1 MTGGFASGW
10 ESLEVRFRG
19 KEILG
24 VGALAAAAFLIHGYH
39 PFSEDAE
46 TYLPGIEKVL
56 HPHLFPIG
64 TEYFRLHA
72 DLTLFPQLIAGTVRF
87 LHMPLPWA
95 ILLWQAASFFLFLL
109 ACWKL
114 MCHVFADR
122 RACWAGV
129 ALVAALFTMPVAG
142 TALYLMDPFLN
153 PRNIIAFAQLF
164 AVLKVME
171 RKYIQALLFLVFAIA
186 VHPLMGAI
194 AASFCVVMVVV
205 ERWPSRQSGW
215 MTDAVETGAHRR
227 DMAVPAVLL
236 FQPIGGLFNSP
247 DHAYDNVM
255 LSHRYQLLTRWTW
268 YEMLGAVAPVFIFW
282 AFSAIGRARKM
293 RSLELLSRG
302 MAIYGAIYLVV
313 GLVVSIPRR
322 LEVLALLQP
331 MRSLQLMYVVMLLF
345 GGGLLGEYVLRNKA
359 WRWAALFL
367 PLAGGMAYA
376 QRALFPASQHIEW
389 PGVQPRNQWAQAF
402 VWVREN
408 TPEDA
413 IFALDPYYMSIPGE
427 DENGFRAIAQR
438 SQLADGLKDGGVVE
452 MFPYIG
458 ESWSAQVKAQTGI
471 DGFGTADFARLKHD
485 FGASWVILR
494 QRGSV
499 GLDCPYRNDVVMVC
513 RIP

>member
-1 MTGGFASGW
+1 M
-10 ESLEVRFRG
+10 RFRD

-24 VGALAAAAFLIHGYH
+24 LSALAAAAFVIHGYH

-64 TEYFRLHA
+64 SEYFRLHA
-72 DLTLFPQLIAGTVRF
+72 DLTLFPQLIAGTVRLF
-87 LHMPLPWA
+87 DVPLPWA
-95 ILLWQAASFFLFLL
+95 LLLWQAASFFLFLL

-114 MCHVFADR
+114 MRHVFADR

-153 PRNIIAFAQLF
+153 PRNIIAFAQVF

-171 RKYIQALLFLVFAIA
+171 RKYVQALLFLVFATSI
-186 VHPLMGAI
+186 HPLMSAF
-194 AASFCVVMVVV
+194 AASFCVVMVVMD
-205 ERWPSRQSGW
+205 RWPSRQQQWGKEEA
-215 MTDAVETGAHRR
+215 MAAGAQHR
-227 DMAVPAVLL
+227 DMAVPAMLL
-236 FQPIGGLFNSP
+236 FQPIGGLLDAP
-247 DHAYDNVM
+247 DHTYDKVM

-268 YEMLGAVAPVFIFW
+268 YEQLGAVAPLFIFW

-293 RSLELLSRG
+293 RSFELLSRG
-302 MAIYGAIYLVV
+302 MAIYGTIYLVV

-331 MRSLQLMYVVMLLF
+331 MRSLQLMYVLMLLF

-359 WRWAALFL
+359 WRWVALFL

-389 PGVQPRNQWAQAF
+389 PGVQPRNPWAQAF
-402 VWVREN
+402 VWVRQN

-413 IFALDPYYMSIPGE
+413 IFALNPYYMSIPGE

-458 ESWSAQVKAQTGI
+458 DSWNAQVKAQTGI
-471 DGFGTADFARLKHD
+471 DGFEMADFKRLKHT
-485 FGASWVILR
+485 FGAGWVILR
-494 QRGSV
+494 QRDPS
-499 GLDCPYRNDVVMVC
+499 GLACPYRNDVVMVC